1 MGISGV
7 GATTLSSF
15 PQINREV
22 HSVGM
27 QATKERSDQ
36 AASYSKVSQFGT
48 ETKLGS
54 SEFQRGND
62 TVISIG
68 ERETIKFP
76 ISVQTRR

>member
-36 AASYSKVSQFGT
+36 AASYSKVIPLSALVSGRQK
-48 ETKLGS
+48 KLLRKQQL
-54 SEFQRGND
+54 F
-62 TVISIG
+62 
-68 ERETIKFP
+68 IKFP

>member
-54 SEFQRGND
+54 S
-62 TVISIG
+62 
-68 ERETIKFP
+68 
-76 ISVQTRR
+76 